1 MADDAPHAAGVPTPP
16 PAATAPAAMDEDAGG
31 LNLTPRWKR
40 MVRRLLDRKP
50 AVVGCAVILLFVTM
64 AFAAPLVSPYDPLAA
79 DWALVRK
86 APGAAHWMGTDEIGR
101 DITSRIVWGTRASLL
116 AGVCSV
122 LIAMGIG
129 IPLGLVSGY
138 YRGLADGV
146 VMRLTDAWLSFPFLI
161 LAVGLTSILGASL
174 FNATVAIGLGVT
186 PAFVRLTRGQ
196 VLGLREE
203 EYVQSARAVGA
214 GDFRILFRHILPNLA
229 SVLVVQATIAIPR
242 AIIAE
247 SVLSFLGLGA
257 QPPQPSWG
265 IMLNAAQPFLDQAP
279 WMAWF
284 PGLCIFA
291 IALAFNLAGDGL
303 RDALDPKEY

>member
-1 MADDAPHAAGVPTPP
+1 MDEAPPGFGEPEAAHAA
-16 PAATAPAAMDEDAGG
+16 
-31 LNLTPRWKR
+31 PRWR
-40 MVRRLLDRKP
+40 RVASRLLDRKL
-50 AVVGCAVILLFVTM
+50 ALLGCAVILFWVAL
-64 AFAAPLVSPYDPLAA
+64 AAAAPLVSPYDPLAA
-79 DWALVRK
+79 NWALVRK
-86 APGAAHWMGTDEIGR
+86 APSGDHWMGTDEIGR
-101 DITSRIVWGTRASLL
+101 DIVSRIVWGARASLL

-122 LIAMGIG
+122 LIAMAVGV
-129 IPLGLVSGY
+129 PLGLVSGY

-174 FNATVAIGLGVT
+174 FNAIVAIGLGVT
-186 PAFVRLTRGQ
+186 PGLIRLTRGQ
-196 VLGLREE
+196 TLGLREQ
-203 EYVQSARAVGA
+203 EYVQSARAIGA
-214 GDFRILFRHILPNLA
+214 GDARILARHILPNLA
-229 SVLVVQATIAIPR
+229 SVLLVQATLAIPR

-291 IALAFNLAGDGL
+291 VALAFNLAGDGL

>member
-1 MADDAPHAAGVPTPP
+1 MPAPVRGAADGDGAA
-16 PAATAPAAMDEDAGG
+16 
-31 LNLTPRWKR
+31 LTPRWKR
-40 MVRRLLDRKP
+40 MALRLLDRKP
-50 AVVGCAVILLFVTM
+50 AVAGCAVILLFVTL
-64 AFAAPLVSPYDPLAA
+64 ALAAPLVSPYDPVASNF
-79 DWALVRK
+79 ALVRK

-101 DITSRIVWGTRASLL
+101 DIVSRIVWGTRASLL

-122 LIAMGIG
+122 VIAMGIG
-129 IPLGLVSGY
+129 IPLGLASGF

-174 FNATVAIGLGVT
+174 FNATIAIGLGVT
-186 PAFVRLTRGQ
+186 PAFIRLTRGQ
-196 VLGLREE
+196 ALGLREE

-214 GDFRILFRHILPNLA
+214 GDARILLRHILPNLA
-229 SVLVVQATIAIPR
+229 SVLIVQATIAIPR

-265 IMLNAAQPFLDQAP
+265 TMLNAAQPFLDQAP
-279 WMAWF
+279 WMAWY

>member
-1 MADDAPHAAGVPTPP
+1 
-16 PAATAPAAMDEDAGG
+16 MDEAPPGFG
-31 LNLTPRWKR
+31 RPEAVHPAPRWRR
-40 MVRRLLDRKP
+40 MALRLLDRKP
-50 AVVGCAVILLFVTM
+50 ALLGCAVILFWVALACF
-64 AFAAPLVSPYDPLAA
+64 APLVSPYDPLAA

-86 APGAAHWMGTDEIGR
+86 APSSAHWMGTDEIGR
-101 DITSRIVWGTRASLL
+101 DIVSRIVWGARASLL

-122 LIAMGIG
+122 LIAMAIG
-129 IPLGLVSGY
+129 IPLGLMSGY

-174 FNATVAIGLGVT
+174 FNAIVAIGLGVT
-186 PAFVRLTRGQ
+186 PGLIRLTRGQ
-196 VLGLREE
+196 TLGLREQ
-203 EYVQSARAVGA
+203 EYVQSARAIGA
-214 GDFRILFRHILPNLA
+214 GDARILLRHILPNLA
-229 SVLVVQATIAIPR
+229 SVLVVQATLAIPR

-279 WMAWF
+279 WMAWY

-291 IALAFNLAGDGL
+291 VALAFNLAGDGL

>member
-1 MADDAPHAAGVPTPP
+1 MVDDALRLDAQDMNPHI
-16 PAATAPAAMDEDAGG
+16 TA
-31 LNLTPRWKR
+31 RWR
-40 MVRRLLDRKP
+40 RTVRRLFDRIP
-50 AVVGCAVILLFVTM
+50 AVVGIAVILMFVGL
-64 AFAAPLVSPYDPLAA
+64 ALAAPLLSPYDPLATN
-79 DWALVRK
+79 WLLVRK
-86 APGAAHWMGTDEIGR
+86 APSIAHWFGTDEIGR
-101 DITSRIVWGTRASLL
+101 DILSRIIWGTRASLL
-116 AGVCSV
+116 AGVLSV
-122 LIAMGIG
+122 CIAMAIG

-138 YRGLADGV
+138 YRGIADGA

-174 FNATVAIGLGVT
+174 VNATIAIGLGVT
-186 PAFVRLTRGQ
+186 PGFIRLTRGQ

-203 EYVQSARAVGA
+203 EYVQSAKAIGA
-214 GDFRILFRHILPNLA
+214 GDVRILMRHILPNLT
-229 SVLVVQATIAIPR
+229 SVLLVQVTIAIPR
-242 AIIAE
+242 AIISE

-265 IMLNAAQPFLDQAP
+265 SMLNSAQAFLDQAP

>member
-1 MADDAPHAAGVPTPP
+1 M
-16 PAATAPAAMDEDAGG
+16 
-31 LNLTPRWKR
+31 
-40 MVRRLLDRKP
+40 RRLLARPP
-50 AVVGCAVILLFVTM
+50 AVAGAVVILLFV
-64 AFAAPLVSPYDPLAA
+64 ALALAAPLVSPYDPISA
-79 DWALVRK
+79 DYAQVRK
-86 APGAAHWMGTDEIGR
+86 APSAAHVLGTDEIGR
-101 DITSRIVWGTRASLL
+101 DLLSRIVWGTRASLL

-138 YRGLADGV
+138 YRGWADGV

-161 LAVGLTSILGASL
+161 LAVGLTSIIGASL
-174 FNATVAIGLGVT
+174 LNATIAIGLGVT
-186 PAFVRLTRGQ
+186 PAFIRLSRGQ
-196 VLGLREE
+196 VLALREE
-203 EYVQSARAVGA
+203 EYVQSARAIGA
-214 GDFRILFRHILPNLA
+214 GDTRILARHILPNLT
-229 SVLVVQATIAIPR
+229 SILIVQATIAIPR

-279 WMAWF
+279 WMAWY
-284 PGLCIFA
+284 PGLCIFLV
-291 IALAFNLAGDGL
+291 ALAFNLAGDGL

>member
-1 MADDAPHAAGVPTPP
+1 VADNALHLPANAASPVITSRWRR
-16 PAATAPAAMDEDAGG
+16 TA
-31 LNLTPRWKR
+31 
-40 MVRRLLDRKP
+40 RRLLDRKP
-50 AVVGCAVILLFVTM
+50 AMAGIAVILLFV
-64 AFAAPLVSPYDPLAA
+64 AVALLAPWISPYDPIATN
-79 DWALVRK
+79 WALIRK
-86 APGAAHWMGTDEIGR
+86 APSLAHWMGTDEIGR
-101 DITSRIVWGTRASLL
+101 DILSRVLWGTRASLL
-116 AGVCSV
+116 AGVFSV
-122 LIAMGIG
+122 LIALAIG
-129 IPLGLVSGY
+129 VPLGLVSGY
-138 YRGLADGV
+138 YRGLADSA

-186 PAFVRLTRGQ
+186 PGFIRLTRGQ

-203 EYVQSARAVGA
+203 EYVQSAKAIGA
-214 GDFRILFRHILPNLA
+214 GDVRILLRHILPNLT
-229 SVLVVQATIAIPR
+229 SVLLVQVTIAIPR
-242 AIIAE
+242 AIISE

-257 QPPQPSWG
+257 QPPQASWG
-265 IMLNAAQPFLDQAP
+265 IMLNAAQAFLDQAP